1 MYPIYIRTYGY
12 VLKSTSFVVNDMH
25 FFADPPTITKFPEV
39 GPFRAGDPLHVFCSA
54 SGIPSPTIQLFINDE
69 EILVFHGA
77 LSVTHNVTSTT
88 IRNDHGTYKCV
99 ASSNSR
105 ATGQPFPT
113 ASKSIEV
120 IVQG

>member
-1 MYPIYIRTYGY
+1 MYVFT
-12 VLKSTSFVVNDMH
+12 
-25 FFADPPTITKFPEV
+25 DPPEITEFPEV
-39 GPFRAGDPLHVFCSA
+39 GPLRIGDPLHVFCSA

-69 EILVFHGA
+69 EAFKGP
-77 LSVTHNVTSTT
+77 LSVTHRVTSVT
-88 IRNDHGTYKCV
+88 IKNDHGTYECV

-105 ATGQPFPT
+105 ATGEPFPT